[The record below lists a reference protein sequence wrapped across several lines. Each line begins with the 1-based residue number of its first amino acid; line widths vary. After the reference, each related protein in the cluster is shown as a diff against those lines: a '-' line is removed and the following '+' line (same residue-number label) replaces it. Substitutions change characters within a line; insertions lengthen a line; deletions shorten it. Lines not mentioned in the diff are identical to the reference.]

1 MIYARLALATVLL
14 CLAGPAL
21 AQSPAN
27 KARATLKECLDKLPL
42 AKLSDEKVIA
52 DCLGEAQGAADT
64 ARKRDG
70 QIEFNRQLDDMD
82 RLIERTTRGSRR
94 P

>member
-1 MIYARLALATVLL
+1 MNAIRLVFAVFLA
-14 CLAGPAL
+14 CLAGTAL

-42 AKLSDEKVIA
+42 DRLSDEKAIA
-52 DCLGEAQGAADT
+52 DCLGEAQRAAAAD
-64 ARKRDG
+64 RKRDG
-70 QIEFNRQLDDMD
+70 QLEFNRRLDDMD